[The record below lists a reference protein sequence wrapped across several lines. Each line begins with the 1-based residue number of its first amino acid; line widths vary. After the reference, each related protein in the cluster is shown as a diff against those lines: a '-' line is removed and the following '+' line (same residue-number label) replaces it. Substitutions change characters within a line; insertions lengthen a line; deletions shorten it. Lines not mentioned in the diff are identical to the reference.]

1 MALSYQALLTAVPV
15 VLKAGNVPNI
25 VGEAGIGKSA
35 LVAEVAKRMGAQLYT
50 TVVSLSE
57 KGDLAIPVPPLTSDS
72 FIQTKRYGQLA
83 DVQFGYAHTLIEI
96 IQYAEQHPQQPI
108 LWFLD
113 EFNRGTQAVQSE
125 LMNLVLQRTI
135 NTLKL
140 PEQVQLITAENPD
153 ASMTGFE
160 SSTYGVTAGDAAI
173 KDRTVRLVMRAD
185 AADWLAWAK
194 QVDERMN
201 RPNIHPLVQQFI
213 SEDVTRLNQADVQAD
228 LTATPRAWTRVSA
241 NLYEIEKLP
250 VHQQTAVALDIFQ
263 GDVGT
268 ELGLVF
274 EQFLEQQAIHLTP
287 AMIYDSQPVGAVVPA
302 PILKQFTAMN
312 EIQKRT
318 VLASCLALTTTYPL
332 TDDQHAGRFM
342 QLLQTLSQDGQ
353 FALVQQIGH
362 ERDLLKQLYTAN
374 VAKQS
379 PYVTALYQYLQQ
391 VASWSNQ

>member
-140 PEQVQLITAENPD
+140 PEQVQLIIAENPD

-194 QVDERMN
+194 QVDEHMN

-228 LTATPRAWTRVSA
+228 LIATPRAWARVSA

>member
-1 MALSYQALLTAVPV
+1 
-15 VLKAGNVPNI
+15 
-25 VGEAGIGKSA
+25 
-35 LVAEVAKRMGAQLYT
+35 
-50 TVVSLSE
+50 
-57 KGDLAIPVPPLTSDS
+57 
-72 FIQTKRYGQLA
+72 
-83 DVQFGYAHTLIEI
+83 
-96 IQYAEQHPQQPI
+96 
-108 LWFLD
+108 
-113 EFNRGTQAVQSE
+113 
-125 LMNLVLQRTI
+125 
-135 NTLKL
+135 
-140 PEQVQLITAENPD
+140 
-153 ASMTGFE
+153 
-160 SSTYGVTAGDAAI
+160 
-173 KDRTVRLVMRAD
+173 
-185 AADWLAWAK
+185 
-194 QVDERMN
+194 
-201 RPNIHPLVQQFI
+201 
-213 SEDVTRLNQADVQAD
+213 
-228 LTATPRAWTRVSA
+228 RVSA

-379 PYVTALYQYLQQ
+379 PYVTALYQYL
-391 VASWSNQ
+391 

>member
-140 PEQVQLITAENPD
+140 PEQVQLVIAENPD

-185 AADWLAWAK
+185 AADWLAWAN
-194 QVDERMN
+194 QMDERLQ

-228 LTATPRAWTRVSA
+228 LTATPRAWARVSA

-250 VHQQTAVALDIFQ
+250 ADQQTAVALDIFQ

-312 EIQKRT
+312 EVQKRT

-332 TDDQHAGRFM
+332 MDDQHAGRFM

-362 ERDLLKQLYTAN
+362 ERDLLKQLYTVN

>member
-15 VLKAGNVPNI
+15 ILRAGNVPNI

-35 LVAEVAKRMGAQLYT
+35 LVGDVAAQMHARLFT

-57 KGDLAIPVPPLTSDS
+57 KGDLAIPVPPLTSES
-72 FIQTKRYGQLA
+72 FIQTEAYGQLA

-96 IQYAEQHPQQPI
+96 IQYAEAHPHQPI

-140 PEQVQLITAENPD
+140 PEQVQLILAENPD

-160 SSTYGVTAGDAAI
+160 DSTYGVVAGDAAI
-173 KDRTVRLVMRAD
+173 KDRTVRLIMRTD
-185 AADWLAWAK
+185 AADWLKWAH
-194 QVDERMN
+194 QTATTAN
-201 RPNIHPLVQQFI
+201 RPNIHPLVERFI
-213 SEDVTRLNQADVQAD
+213 SEDVTRLNQTDQQED
-228 LTATPRAWTRVSA
+228 ITATPRAWERVSA
-241 NLYEIEKLP
+241 NLYELEKLP
-250 VHQQTAVALDIFQ
+250 PATQATVALDIFQ
-263 GDVGT
+263 GDVGID
-268 ELGLVF
+268 LGRSF
-274 EQFLEQQAIHLTP
+274 EAFLEQQAIHLTP
-287 AMIYDSQPVGAVVPA
+287 ADLFGSQPKGAVVPT
-302 PILKQFTAMN
+302 PVLKQFQAMS
-312 EIQKRT
+312 EPQKAT
-318 VLASCLALTTTYPL
+318 VLRSCLQLTSTYPL
-332 TDDQHAGRFM
+332 TLDQHAGRFL

-353 FALVQQIGH
+353 FALVQTVGQNR
-362 ERDLLKQLYTAN
+362 ELLKQLYTVN
-374 VAKQS
+374 VAKSS

>member
-1 MALSYQALLTAVPV
+1 MALSYRALLTAVPV

-35 LVAEVAKRMGAQLYT
+35 LVADVAQQLGAHLFT

-57 KGDLAIPVPPLTSDS
+57 KGDLAIPVPPMTSES
-72 FIQTKRYGQLA
+72 FIQTKRYGRLA

-96 IQYAEQHPQQPI
+96 IQYAEAHPQQPI

-140 PEQVQLITAENPD
+140 PEQVQLIIAENPD

-160 SSTYGVTAGDAAI
+160 SSTYGVVAGDAAI
-173 KDRTVRLVMRAD
+173 KDRTVRLVMRTD
-185 AADWLAWAK
+185 AADWLTWA
-194 QVDERMN
+194 QRMN
-201 RPNIHPLVQQFI
+201 VQTQRPNIHPLVQQFI
-213 SEDVTRLNQADVQAD
+213 SEDVTRLNQTDGQAD
-228 LTATPRAWTRVSA
+228 LIATPRAWERVSA
-241 NLYEIEKLP
+241 NLYEIEQLP
-250 VHQQTAVALDIFQ
+250 KDQQAIVALDIFQ
-263 GDVGT
+263 GDVGS

-287 AMIYDSQPVGAVVPA
+287 AMIYESQPVGAVVPA
-302 PILKQFTAMN
+302 PILKQFKAMS
-312 EIQKRT
+312 EVQKST
-318 VLASCLALTTTYPL
+318 VLASCLGLTTTYPL
-332 TDDQHAGRFM
+332 TEDKHAGRLL
-342 QLLQTLSQDGQ
+342 QLLQVLSQDGQ
-353 FALVQQIGH
+353 FALVQRIGH
-362 ERDLLKQLYTAN
+362 DRELLKQLYT
-374 VAKQS
+374 VTIAKER

>member
-35 LVAEVAKRMGAQLYT
+35 LVADVARKLGAKLFT

-72 FIQTKRYGQLA
+72 FIQTQHYGQLA
-83 DVQFGYAHTLIEI
+83 DVQFGYSHTLIEI
-96 IQYAEQHPQQPI
+96 IQYAEAHPQQPI
-108 LWFLD
+108 LWLLD

-135 NTLKL
+135 NSLRL
-140 PEQVQLITAENPD
+140 PEQVQLILAENPD

-160 SSTYGVTAGDAAI
+160 QSTYGVVAGDAAI

-185 AADWLAWAK
+185 PADWLAWA
-194 QVDERMN
+194 QRSDEQRQ

-213 SEDVTRLNQADVQAD
+213 SEDVTRLNQTDVQAD
-228 LTATPRAWTRVSA
+228 LTATPRAWERVSA
-241 NLYEIEKLP
+241 NLYELEQLP
-250 VHQQTAVALDIFQ
+250 DDQQTLIALDIFQ
-263 GDVGT
+263 GDVGAT
-268 ELGLVF
+268 LGLAF
-274 EQFLEQQAIHLTP
+274 YQFIEQQAIHVTP
-287 AMIYDSQPVGAVVPA
+287 AMLYEAQPVGAVVPA
-302 PILKQFTAMN
+302 PVLKQFTAMS
-312 EIQKRT
+312 ELQKST
-318 VLASCLALTTTYPL
+318 VLASCLQLTATYPL
-332 TDDQHAGRFM
+332 TDDHNAGRFM

-362 ERDLLKQLYTAN
+362 QRELLKQLYTAN